1 MFQTIDYAIL
11 VIICFSVTWLL
22 KERQRTRIILLLAA
36 SYFLFL
42 KINAAHPYHTLY
54 PKDYPVPKLVFLS
67 FLLLFFS
74 STLDYFIGRK
84 LEEETIPRNRKGL
97 LFVSVAINI
106 GILGIFKYFDF
117 FVTEFCA
124 IVGIDHTSNFH
135 LFFPIGISFYTFQ
148 TISYSVDVYRGHI
161 KPTKSYLTYQL
172 YIAFF
177 PQLIMGPIVRA
188 KTLIPQL
195 EKIPKLDSETGSEA
209 LARIGIGIV
218 KKLAIADFLRI
229 QIVDPVFTNPTM
241 YSSLETM
248 TAIYAYT
255 FQIYADFSG
264 YTDIA
269 IGTALLFGISLPENF
284 NAPYKS
290 RDLREFW
297 GRWHITLSQWLRDYL
312 YIPLGGSRKSEGR
325 TYVNLMITM
334 ILGGLWHG
342 AAETFLIWGTIHG
355 AGLVVNHMMVKHPI
369 PSIGL
374 PDFIKNTVR
383 VIFTFHLVTFA
394 WIFFRATSLQS
405 AGTIVSTLFDFD
417 SGTENISWGVIA
429 ALTAAALSQFAP
441 KHYFERLLSGYKNL
455 PAPAQAILLIVS
467 IYLARTVAST
477 QVSSFIYA
485 KF

>member
-1 MFQTIDYAIL
+1 MFQTIEYAIL
-11 VIICFSVTWLL
+11 VIICFSGTWLL
-22 KERQRTRIILLLAA
+22 KERIRTRTILLLAA

-42 KINAAHPYHTLY
+42 KINASHPYHTLY
-54 PKDYPVPKLVFLS
+54 PKDYPVPKLIFLS

-74 STLDYFIGRK
+74 STLDYFIGRR
-84 LEEETIPRNRKGL
+84 LEEETFTRSRKGL

-117 FVTEFCA
+117 FVSEFCSLF
-124 IVGIDHTSNFH
+124 GIARTGSFH

-148 TISYSVDVYRGHI
+148 TISYVVDVYRGHI
-161 KPTKSYLTYQL
+161 KSTKSYFTYQL

-195 EKIPKLDSETGSEA
+195 EQVPKLDSETGSEA
-209 LARIGIGIV
+209 LFRIGIGLI
-218 KKLAIADFLRI
+218 KKLAVADFLRI
-229 QIVDPVFTNPTM
+229 QIVDPVFTNPAM
-241 YSSLETM
+241 YSSLETL
-248 TAIYAYT
+248 TAVYAYA

-269 IGTALLFGISLPENF
+269 IGTALLFGITLPENF
-284 NAPYKS
+284 NSPYKS
-290 RDLREFW
+290 QSLREFW

-312 YIPLGGSRKSEGR
+312 YIPLGGSRTSEGR

-355 AGLVVNHMMVKHPI
+355 VGLVINHMMLKHPI
-369 PSIGL
+369 PGRRL
-374 PDFIKNTVR
+374 PETAKRILNTA
-383 VIFTFHLVTFA
+383 FTFHLVTFA
-394 WIFFRATSLQS
+394 WIFFRVPTLHG
-405 AGTIVSTLFDFD
+405 AGTILGTLFAFD
-417 SGTENISWGVIA
+417 TGAENISWGVVATLVIA
-429 ALTAAALSQFAP
+429 AISQFSP
-441 KHYFERLLSGYKNL
+441 QRYFESLLNGFKKL
-455 PAPAQAILLIVS
+455 PAPVQATLLIVS
-467 IYLARTVAST
+467 IYLAKTIANT